1 MRVAPLQSIWRLREA
16 GVTTSLAIGASL
28 LAMLLILASLVS
40 VTLGPV
46 NIPAVQ
52 VAAVVLAPLGLEV
65 APYSRTEELVVEQL
79 RLPRIIVAAL
89 VGMALGIAGA
99 TMQGL
104 FRNPMADP
112 GIIGVSAGGAAG
124 AVLSIALGLSRL
136 FFLALPL
143 FAFLGAMGAA
153 FLVYGIAIAGGRVSM
168 ATLLLAGV
176 AVSAFLG
183 AVISAVLVLV
193 PSNEALREILFWLAG
208 GLDSRSW
215 DHVHLSAPLI
225 LAGSA
230 LIVILARDINLLMLG
245 DDDAKSMGVRV
256 GVIRPI
262 LIAAASLVTGVAV
275 AVSGT
280 IAFVGLVVPHML
292 RLVFG
297 PDHRVLIPVS
307 ALGGASFL
315 VIADTLARVV
325 VQPAEFR
332 VGIITAF
339 VWSAILHLSAGAQP
353 DAARKPFETT
363 TSKPSWEAHFVARL
377 FTSQVH
383 PPAFYSWLRNGSN
396 PARLVRV
403 PTSDHRNREGSRC
416 REGRAGRSDR
426 DTDRQGRG

>member
-1 MRVAPLQSIWRLREA
+1 MRVAPLQSIWPLREA

-339 VWSAILHLSAGAQP
+339 VGA
-353 DAARKPFETT
+353 PFFIFLLVHNRRRA
-363 TSKPSWEAHFVARL
+363 EAL
-377 FTSQVH
+377 
-383 PPAFYSWLRNGSN
+383 
-396 PARLVRV
+396 
-403 PTSDHRNREGSRC
+403 
-416 REGRAGRSDR
+416 
-426 DTDRQGRG
+426 

>member
-1 MRVAPLQSIWRLREA
+1 MAQSL
-16 GVTTSLAIGASL
+16 VVGATL
-28 LAMLLILASLVS
+28 LSILLILASLVS

-46 NIPAVQ
+46 NIPAIQ
-52 VAAVVLAPLGLEV
+52 VAAVVLQPLGFDI
-65 APYSRTEELVVEQL
+65 APYTRTEQLVVEQL
-79 RLPRIIVAAL
+79 RLPRIVVAAL

-124 AVLSIALGLSRL
+124 AVLSIALGVSRL
-136 FFLALPL
+136 FYLALPL
-143 FAFLGAMGAA
+143 FAFLGAMAAA
-153 FLVYGIAIAGGRVSM
+153 FLVYGIAITGGRVSM

-183 AVISAVLVLV
+183 AIISAVLVLV

-208 GLDSRSW
+208 GLDSRTW

-225 LAGSA
+225 LGGCC
-230 LIVILARDINLLMLG
+230 LIIVLSRDINLLMLG

-256 GVIRPI
+256 GLIRPI

-280 IAFVGLVVPHML
+280 IAFVGLVTPHML

-297 PDHRVLIPVS
+297 PDHRVLVPVS

-332 VGIITAF
+332 VGIITSF
-339 VWSAILHLSAGAQP
+339 VGA
-353 DAARKPFETT
+353 PF
-363 TSKPSWEAHFVARL
+363 FL
-377 FTSQVH
+377 F
-383 PPAFYSWLRNGSN
+383 L
-396 PARLVRV
+396 LI
-403 PTSDHRNREGSRC
+403 RNRR
-416 REGRAGRSDR
+416 RAEAF
-426 DTDRQGRG
+426 